1 MADSN
6 ISGEVDRSKAVPPKY
21 KIILYVGAWIAA
33 LFATDPSGGF
43 WSLVY
48 MFPLG
53 LAAFI
58 NVHWGNDGGW
68 GVLAACVAIYVIHG
82 YFYFR
87 SRTKRSTL
95 LLFAIL
101 VILLV
106 CNVSGCHK
114 MFPGH

>member
-1 MADSN
+1 MTDSN
-6 ISGEVDRSKAVPPKY
+6 VSGEADRSKPISLKY
-21 KIILYVGAWIAA
+21 KIFLYVGAWIAA

-43 WSLVY
+43 WSLAY

-68 GVLAACVAIYVIHG
+68 GVLAVCVAVYVIHG

-95 LLFAIL
+95 LLFAVL
-101 VILLV
+101 VVLLV
-106 CNVSGCHK
+106 CNISGCHK

>member
-1 MADSN
+1 MTDSVN
-6 ISGEVDRSKAVPPKY
+6 SAESKGDKPMPLKY
-21 KIILYVGAWIAA
+21 KLILYVGAWIAA

-43 WSLVY
+43 WTLVY

-68 GVLAACVAIYVIHG
+68 GVLAACVGVYVVHG
-82 YFYFR
+82 FFYFR
-87 SRTKRSTL
+87 SRSKRSTL
-95 LLFAIL
+95 LLFAVL
-101 VILLV
+101 VVLLL
-106 CNVSGCHK
+106 CNISGCHK

>member
-1 MADSN
+1 MADSTPAGV
-6 ISGEVDRSKAVPPKY
+6 SRPLAVKY
-21 KIILYVGAWIAA
+21 KVVCYVAAWLAA
-33 LFATDPSGGF
+33 LFATDPTGGL
-43 WSLVY
+43 WVLAY

-68 GVLAACVAIYVIHG
+68 GVFAACIGIYAVHA

-87 SRTKRSTL
+87 SSSKRSTL
-95 LLFAIL
+95 LWLAVL
-101 VILLV
+101 VVLLV
-106 CNVSGCHK
+106 CNISGCHK

>member
-1 MADSN
+1 MADSDVAAE
-6 ISGEVDRSKAVPPKY
+6 SDGGTPMRQKY
-21 KIILYVGAWIAA
+21 KIILYVGAWVLA
-33 LFATDPSGGF
+33 LFATNPSGGL
-43 WSLVY
+43 WALAY

-68 GVLAACVAIYVIHG
+68 GVFAACVAIYLIHG

-87 SRTKRSTL
+87 SRSKRSTVL
-95 LLFAIL
+95 LLSVL
-101 VILLV
+101 VVLLV
-106 CNVSGCHK
+106 CNISGCHK

>member
-1 MADSN
+1 MTDSN
-6 ISGEVDRSKAVPPKY
+6 VSGDADHKAMALKG
-21 KIILYVGAWIAA
+21 KILLYVGAWIAA

-43 WSLVY
+43 WSLFY

-68 GVLAACVAIYVIHG
+68 GVLAACVAIYVIHAV
-82 YFYFR
+82 FYFR
-87 SRTKRSTL
+87 SRTRRSTL
-95 LLFAIL
+95 LLFAVL

-106 CNVSGCHK
+106 CNISGCHK